1 MPDERPARTDRFNL
15 LASRPKPMP
24 YMLVITRIDLWI
36 RPTIRIMRRGLLRLI
51 CRPAHAVSA
60 TRSDEYTEAMM
71 TTWSIL
77 FFALAAYGQTTARSI
92 QGRAVDDIDMKPIE
106 RVKMVLTG
114 GKLETPA
121 FASGDDSGRFRFD
134 GLPAGVYWLTGEKA
148 GFGPQPQQEVLV
160 GGQDIILGD
169 VVFTAMRFIS
179 GTVRW
184 SDGEPVAGAHVYPL
198 LLRDGSTVLPDES
211 QMTRTSDQG
220 MFRISGLAPGRYVV
234 YSFASGGQRP
244 GRALPVFYPGGDT
257 PDLSRPLDLRTV
269 AELSNI
275 PLVLNLKK
283 GIDIQGKVGSSASF
297 RAGADVYLELL
308 IPGNPRAVAETRT
321 RMGETFQFA
330 NVPPGSYLLVV
341 SAGDP
346 GTGMPRAVQSVVV
359 GSEPVRDLVV
369 AMPESGAIR
378 GKVEIVTADGKRV
391 PASGVKII
399 GQRDKLGFYGFSRG
413 MTNDQG
419 EFQMPTA
426 IRGETYTLRVEGL
439 PARTY
444 VAAVRQ
450 GEIERPADRLSIAA
464 GQNEVSILLQTNGGR
479 LNGRLKS
486 ANPTR
491 SIVLLIPR
499 NRAASNRLKST
510 NPTSNGSFQ
519 FDAIAPGDY
528 DLVALDGRYISDLPT
543 EEALRRAGR
552 VAVTIRPNDA
562 LTIDLQLIRVDRVVQ

>member
-1 MPDERPARTDRFNL
+1 
-15 LASRPKPMP
+15 
-24 YMLVITRIDLWI
+24 
-36 RPTIRIMRRGLLRLI
+36 
-51 CRPAHAVSA
+51 
-60 TRSDEYTEAMM
+60 
-71 TTWSIL
+71 
-77 FFALAAYGQTTARSI
+77 
-92 QGRAVDDIDMKPIE
+92 
-106 RVKMVLTG
+106 
-114 GKLETPA
+114 
-121 FASGDDSGRFRFD
+121 
-134 GLPAGVYWLTGEKA
+134 
-148 GFGPQPQQEVLV
+148 
-160 GGQDIILGD
+160 
-169 VVFTAMRFIS
+169 
-179 GTVRW
+179 
-184 SDGEPVAGAHVYPL
+184 
-198 LLRDGSTVLPDES
+198 
-211 QMTRTSDQG
+211 
-220 MFRISGLAPGRYVV
+220 
-234 YSFASGGQRP
+234 
-244 GRALPVFYPGGDT
+244 
-257 PDLSRPLDLRTV
+257 
-269 AELSNI
+269 
-275 PLVLNLKK
+275 
-283 GIDIQGKVGSSASF
+283 
-297 RAGADVYLELL
+297 LELL